1 MFNKFLSS
9 SSSCGLDTFLALL
22 GITRPPT
29 HASHLTRILILFH
42 QASDSSSSIIIRA
55 FENWRNEMKI
65 LQETALTYD
74 DVLLVPQYSGVDSR
88 RILSTKSPLT
98 KKIFLQSPI
107 VSANMDV
114 VTESEMAIAMARE
127 GGIGIIHRFMTIAEQ
142 TRQIEKVK
150 KAESFIVDKP
160 LTMNESQTVGD
171 VRRIVE
177 ETDTGGIL
185 IVDKNDKLIGIVTTR
200 DLLFEDDDNKLV
212 TEIMTRDVHSAP
224 PDTNLKDAERLLHE
238 YRIEK
243 LPLKDKEGK
252 VAGLITLKDIM
263 KITKF
268 PKATKDSKGRLAVG
282 AAVGVRDKELR
293 RVEAALNA
301 GADCI
306 VVDIAHGDS
315 HLEIEMIKNI
325 RKHFPDAQVIGGN
338 VATADGTKRLI
349 DAGVDCVK
357 VGVGPGSICITRQVA
372 GSGVPQLTA
381 IIESAKAAKE
391 YNIPIIADG
400 GIRFPGDVAK
410 AIAAGASTVMIGS
423 MLAGTDESPGMM
435 MTRRGHKYKASRGM
449 ASLTANIERNK
460 REGNDLTK
468 EEIEDYVAEG
478 VEAAVPYRGKVREVL
493 TQLVGGLQSGMSYS
507 GAHSIQEFQEKAI
520 FMRMTGAGLKESG
533 PHDVEVLG

>member
-1 MFNKFLSS
+1 
-9 SSSCGLDTFLALL
+9 
-22 GITRPPT
+22 
-29 HASHLTRILILFH
+29 
-42 QASDSSSSIIIRA
+42 
-55 FENWRNEMKI
+55 MKI

-74 DVLLVPQYSGVDSR
+74 DVLLVPQYSEIDSR
-88 RILSTKSPLT
+88 RVLSTKSPLT
-98 KKIFLQSPI
+98 KKIFLNAPI

-114 VTESEMAIAMARE
+114 VTEHEMAIAIARE

-142 TRQIEKVK
+142 TRQIERVK
-150 KAESFIVDKP
+150 KAESFVVDNP
-160 LTMNESQTVGD
+160 ITLTDTSSVGD
-171 VRRIVE
+171 VKRIVE
-177 ETDTGGIL
+177 ETYTGGIL
-185 IVDKNDKLIGIVTTR
+185 IVDKNEKLVGIVTTR
-200 DLLFEDDDNKLV
+200 DLLFEHDNSKSV
-212 TEIMTRDVHSAP
+212 KDIMTKEVISASK
-224 PDTNLKDAERLLHE
+224 DTSMSEAEKLLHDH
-238 YRIEK
+238 RIEK
-243 LPLKDKEGK
+243 LPLVDKDGK

-263 KITKF
+263 KVIKY
-268 PKATKDSKGRLAVG
+268 PIATKDSKGRLAVG
-282 AAVGVRDKELR
+282 AAVGVRDKEMR
-293 RVEAALNA
+293 RVEATLNA

-315 HLEIEMIKNI
+315 NLEIEMIKNI
-325 RKHFPDAQVIGGN
+325 RKHFPQAQIIGGN

-349 DAGVDCVK
+349 DAGVDSVK

-381 IIESAKAAKE
+381 VIESSKVAKE
-391 YNIPIIADG
+391 YGIPVIADG

-435 MTRRGHKYKASRGM
+435 MTRKGHKYKASRGM

-460 REGNDLTK
+460 REGNDLTR

-493 TQLVGGLQSGMSYS
+493 TQLIGGLQSGMSYS
-507 GAHSIQEFQEKAI
+507 GAHTIEEFQEKAI